1 MVAYYLL
8 AILLFRIHLP
18 TVASNQ
24 DVCSESSIKIDI
36 KDPEYFLVPTS
47 SEIYSSN
54 MSCRWNLNVNYPQN
68 YIMQIDFD
76 LFLTSN
82 DLLILELCDT
92 QHLLYSSMSNSD
104 IVQLFTEEKRVCVH
118 FNSTEHLD
126 DNETYF
132 WSVHFLLVPKRPA
145 IEVQV

>member
-1 MVAYYLL
+1 
-8 AILLFRIHLP
+8 
-18 TVASNQ
+18 
-24 DVCSESSIKIDI
+24 
-36 KDPEYFLVPTS
+36 
-47 SEIYSSN
+47 
-54 MSCRWNLNVNYPQN
+54 
-68 YIMQIDFD
+68 MQIDFD
-76 LFLTSN
+76 LLLTSN

-104 IVQLFTEEKRVCVH
+104 IFQLFTEEERICLH
-118 FNSTEHLD
+118 FNSAEHLD

>member
-1 MVAYYLL
+1 MLAYYLL
-8 AILLFRIHLP
+8 AILVLFRIYLP

-24 DVCSESSIKIDI
+24 DACSDSSIKIDI
-36 KDPEYFLVPTS
+36 EDPDYFLVPAS

-54 MSCRWNLNVNYPQN
+54 MSCRWNLTVNYPQN

-76 LFLTSN
+76 LLLTS
-82 DLLILELCDT
+82 
-92 QHLLYSSMSNSD
+92 SD
-104 IVQLFTEEKRVCVH
+104 IVHLFTEEERVCVH